1 LQTSLIEMRPF
12 RRSDREQLTQ
22 LVNTHAAAV
31 VPGMSVSVSTV
42 VSALE
47 RQPGEFG
54 LLLGYAWLDGTNADG
69 PDYPDCR
76 AFCRRPDSRTRPRRA
91 RMGADYAARLTG
103 QPWLGRSV
111 AG

>member
-1 LQTSLIEMRPF
+1 
-12 RRSDREQLTQ
+12 
-22 LVNTHAAAV
+22 
-31 VPGMSVSVSTV
+31 MSVSVSTV

-54 LLLGYAWLDGTNADG
+54 RLLGYAWLDGTNADG

-76 AFCRRPDSRTRPRRA
+76 AICRWPHSRSRPHWA

-103 QPWLGRSV
+103 QPWPGRSV